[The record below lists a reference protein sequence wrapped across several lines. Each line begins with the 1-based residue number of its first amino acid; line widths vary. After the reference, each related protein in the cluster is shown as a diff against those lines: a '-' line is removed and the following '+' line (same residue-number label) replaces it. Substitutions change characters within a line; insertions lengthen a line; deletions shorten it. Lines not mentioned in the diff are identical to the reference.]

1 MSSWHESQR
10 EADRAAEWLGL
21 ITVAIVLPVCFVG
34 GLLLLNFLLEKLA
47 EVFA

>member
-1 MSSWHESQR
+1 MSSWHESRR
-10 EADRAAEWLGL
+10 EADRAEWLGL